1 MENIYSIKKV
11 YIDAI
16 MALNSL
22 NHSGIADIGKLF
34 QVLYYDIR
42 IKRVFT
48 RII

>member
-1 MENIYSIKKV
+1 MYSMKKV

-22 NHSGIADIGKLF
+22 NHSGITDIGKLF
-34 QVLYYDIR
+34 QVIYYDTR
-42 IKRVFT
+42 IKGVFT

>member
-1 MENIYSIKKV
+1 MYSMKKV

-16 MALNSL
+16 MALNLL
-22 NHSGIADIGKLF
+22 NHSGITDIGKLF
-34 QVLYYDIR
+34 QVLHYDTR

>member
-1 MENIYSIKKV
+1 MYSMKKV

-22 NHSGIADIGKLF
+22 NHSGITDIGKLF
-34 QVLYYDIR
+34 QVLCYDTRIR
-42 IKRVFT
+42 GVFT